1 MKSRTK
7 GPFNF
12 VMNPPMADT
21 MAFESKKNEAEYY
34 KEAYKKEKEKNEQ
47 LEKLLADSSKTI
59 EVLNDAYQKTSKKYD
74 NVVSMGAKILCSKK
88 D

>member
-1 MKSRTK
+1 MKIRTK
-7 GPFNF
+7 ESFNF

-21 MAFESKKNEAEYY
+21 MAFELKKNEAEYY

-47 LEKLLADSSKTI
+47 LEKLLDDSSKTI

-74 NVVSMGAKILCSKK
+74 AAVSKSAQILRSKQ

>member
-21 MAFESKKNEAEYY
+21 MAFESKKNEAT
-34 KEAYKKEKEKNEQ
+34 EATEKIPEAYIDLSVTYKKEKEKNEQ
-47 LEKLLADSSKTI
+47 L
-59 EVLNDAYQKTSKKYD
+59 
-74 NVVSMGAKILCSKK
+74 
-88 D
+88 